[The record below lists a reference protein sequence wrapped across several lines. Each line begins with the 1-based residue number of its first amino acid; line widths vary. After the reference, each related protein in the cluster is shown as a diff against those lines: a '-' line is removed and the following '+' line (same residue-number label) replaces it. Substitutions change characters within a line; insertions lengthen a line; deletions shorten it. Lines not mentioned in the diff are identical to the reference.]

1 MYLKGLEIEEHR
13 DKQTKEC
20 SGGTK
25 RKLSYIISMLGK
37 LASLIFSK
45 ITFLLTYDIIQDF
58 HLIREIPKID
68 LISCI
73 VIFFLET

>member
-45 ITFLLTYDIIQDF
+45 ITFLLTYDIQNF
-58 HLIREIPKID
+58 HLIREIPKIN

-73 VIFFLET
+73 VIFVLET